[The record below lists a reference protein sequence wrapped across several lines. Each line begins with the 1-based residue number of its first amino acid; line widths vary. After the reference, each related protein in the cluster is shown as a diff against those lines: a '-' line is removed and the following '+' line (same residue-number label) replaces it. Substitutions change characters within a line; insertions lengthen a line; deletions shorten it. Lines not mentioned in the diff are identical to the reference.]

1 MPLDPERLLAY
12 PIPEVRQTLTRKNT
26 MLYALSVGLGHDPM
40 DEWQRRFT
48 YERDLVALP
57 SMAVVLGYPGFW
69 LGDPATTVDATKLL
83 HGEQSL
89 IIHRPLPVE
98 GEVVG
103 RTRITGLVDRG
114 AGKGA
119 LLYSARDIIDA
130 TGTTLATLGS
140 TTFLRGDG
148 GFGGA
153 SGPVRQPHPV
163 PERAHDATLALGTRP
178 EQALLYRLNGD
189 HNPLHADP
197 AVAAK
202 AGFPRPILH
211 GLCTFGVVCHA
222 LLRLCCEGEPARLAR
237 MDLRFSAPVFP
248 GETIETRV
256 WDEGSGRFAFTARV
270 VERDVAVIGNGQ
282 CEVRSGEVRA

>member
-1 MPLDPERLLAY
+1 MPLDPDRLLAY
-12 PIPEVRQTLTRKNT
+12 PIPEVRQTLTKKDV
-26 MLYALSVGLGHDPM
+26 MFYALSVGLGHDPM
-40 DEWQRRFT
+40 DAWQRRFT

-69 LGDPATTVDATKLL
+69 LGNPATTVDATKLL
-83 HGEQSL
+83 HGEQAMTL
-89 IIHRPLPVE
+89 HRPLPIE

-114 AGKGA
+114 ADKGA
-119 LLYSARDIIDA
+119 LLYSARDIVDA
-130 TGTTLATLGS
+130 SGTLLATLGS
-140 TTFLRGDG
+140 TTVLRGDG

-153 SGPVRQPHPV
+153 PGPVTQPHPT
-163 PERAHDATLALGTRP
+163 PDRAHDAALMLGTRP

-189 HNPLHADP
+189 DNPLHADP

-202 AGFPRPILH
+202 AGFERPILH

-222 LLRLCCEGEPARLAR
+222 LVRLCCGGEPERLSHMAV
-237 MDLRFSAPVFP
+237 RFSAPVFP

-256 WDEGSGRFAFTARV
+256 WKEHGGRFAFTARV
-270 VERDVAVIGNGQ
+270 TEREVTVISNGL
-282 CEVRSGEVRA
+282 CEVRA

>member
-1 MPLDPERLLAY
+1 MPLDPDRLLAH
-12 PIPEVRQTLTRKNT
+12 PIPEVRQSLTKKDT

-40 DEWQRRFT
+40 DAWQRRFT
-48 YERDLVALP
+48 CEADLVALA

-89 IIHRPLPVE
+89 ILHRPLPVE

-130 TGTTLATLGS
+130 AGTLLATLES

-148 GFGGA
+148 GFGGPA
-153 SGPVRQPHPV
+153 GPVKQPHAM
-163 PERAHDATLALGTRP
+163 PERPHDAALALGTRP

-189 HNPLHADP
+189 HNPLHSDP

-222 LLRLCCEGEPARLAR
+222 LLRLCCGSEPARLAR

-256 WDEGSGRFAFTARV
+256 WDEGGGRFAFAARV
-270 VERDVAVIGNGQ
+270 VERDVAVINNGL
-282 CEVRSGEVRA
+282 CEVRP